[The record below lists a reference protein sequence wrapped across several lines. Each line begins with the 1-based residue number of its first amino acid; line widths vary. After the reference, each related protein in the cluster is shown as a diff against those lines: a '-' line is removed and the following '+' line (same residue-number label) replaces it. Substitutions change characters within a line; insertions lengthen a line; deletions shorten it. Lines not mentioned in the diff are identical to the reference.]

1 MNMHLSM
8 IAFFCIRH
16 NPHNPHKDSRTI
28 NPMYKVNIRYV
39 GQNSPFGYF
48 HFDHFGYFPL
58 ELCRSSQ
65 PKQLTS
71 IPFKISSSVV
81 AAIYLLDLLSKID
94 TYIVIFYKLY
104 FFSLLGT
111 IFVNLY
117 LTVTYSV
124 IIQIQGP
131 FVSLFKIMD
140 LL

>member
-1 MNMHLSM
+1 MHLYFYYEH
-8 IAFFCIRH
+8 AFINDCIFFV
-16 NPHNPHKDSRTI
+16 SGTTRTRI
-28 NPMYKVNIRYV
+28 V
-39 GQNSPFGYF
+39 
-48 HFDHFGYFPL
+48 
-58 ELCRSSQ
+58 E
-65 PKQLTS
+65 
-71 IPFKISSSVV
+71 PFKISSSVV
-81 AAIYLLDLLSKID
+81 AAIYLLDLLSNID

>member
-1 MNMHLSM
+1 MHLYFYYEH
-8 IAFFCIRH
+8 AFVNDCIFFV
-16 NPHNPHKDSRTI
+16 SGTTRTTRTRI
-28 NPMYKVNIRYV
+28 V
-39 GQNSPFGYF
+39 
-48 HFDHFGYFPL
+48 
-58 ELCRSSQ
+58 E
-65 PKQLTS
+65 
-71 IPFKISSSVV
+71 PFKISSSVV

-94 TYIVIFYKLY
+94 TYIVILYKLY